1 MFIGTLEIKNVVE
14 QREKIYFCDVCTT
27 CTIETW
33 MLKASVLKPMLAPV
47 QWLLR
52 WGGYFSR
59 SCIIACNNWNFKGAE
74 HAQILL
80 KSMEANAFTLMMKL
94 VGFEFLILGTK
105 HWTVLAVSIVGIR
118 VISSSVFITKKAVK
132 LPSTGLCFFSG
143 SILFILMLLQL
154 F

>member
-1 MFIGTLEIKNVVE
+1 
-14 QREKIYFCDVCTT
+14 
-27 CTIETW
+27 
-33 MLKASVLKPMLAPV
+33 
-47 QWLLR
+47 
-52 WGGYFSR
+52 
-59 SCIIACNNWNFKGAE
+59 
-74 HAQILL
+74 
-80 KSMEANAFTLMMKL
+80 MEANAFTLMMKL